1 MGELVT
7 TVTKFKAKEGSENQL
22 IDELRTFDNSS
33 SKSWQVLSL
42 GDNEYA
48 AINTYE
54 SIETR
59 TEDVASGLDWLDS
72 ITPLIDLYENG
83 SRTEAFSGIVLYENE
98 QMSKKS
104 FMENQTL
111 VKNLWKQ
118 YQFNKDPKFLAE
130 ICLNVPFFGYP
141 EVGKEIAKLL
151 ESQFH
156 KRSSDAVD

>member
-7 TVTKFKAKEGSENQL
+7 TVTKFKAKKGSENQL
-22 IDELRTFDNSS
+22 IEALKSFDNSS
-33 SKSWQVLSL
+33 SKTWQILSL

-59 TEDVASGLDWLDS
+59 TEDVATGLDWLDS

-98 QMSKKS
+98 QMSRKS
-104 FMENQTL
+104 FIENQNL
-111 VKNLWKQ
+111 VENLWKQ
-118 YQFNKDPKFLAE
+118 YQIDKDPKWLAE
-130 ICLNVPFFGYP
+130 ISLNVPFFDHP

-151 ESQFH
+151 VGQFN
-156 KRSSDAVD
+156 KNNQN

>member
-1 MGELVT
+1 MYSELKLPKLVERKIIIEKGNGEENMGELVT
-7 TVTKFKAKEGSENQL
+7 TVTKFKSKSGSENKL
-22 IDELRTFDNSS
+22 IEELRSFDNSS

-54 SIETR
+54 SIENR

-98 QMSKKS
+98 
-104 FMENQTL
+104 
-111 VKNLWKQ
+111 
-118 YQFNKDPKFLAE
+118 
-130 ICLNVPFFGYP
+130 
-141 EVGKEIAKLL
+141 
-151 ESQFH
+151 
-156 KRSSDAVD
+156 